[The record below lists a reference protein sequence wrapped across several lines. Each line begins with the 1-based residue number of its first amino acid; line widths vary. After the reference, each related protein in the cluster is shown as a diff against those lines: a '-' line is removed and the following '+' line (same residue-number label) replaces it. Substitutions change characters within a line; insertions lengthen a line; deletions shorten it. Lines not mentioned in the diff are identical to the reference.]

1 LSLIG
6 VIYTIGTAGLRA
18 VRDIRMQLY
27 RKMNRLGLDYF
38 QKERTGMI
46 MSRVINDVEIV
57 GRTLSVEFTEAL
69 TNIFYILTHLAFLIY
84 LDWQLLLITL
94 IIVPVLLS
102 PVSNFAT
109 RIRRAY
115 TNQQER
121 LADLSGHIQEL
132 ISGIRVIRAFSME
145 SFEKGRFR
153 EINER
158 LYQNTFKGHY
168 YHQVGPALTDLVA
181 AVVIA
186 GFLIWGGFRIST
198 GGVENMGEFL
208 AFFFVLIF
216 IMRPIKQVSVMLNLL
231 SAASAAAARVF
242 YLNDQAD
249 GVVSKPDA
257 IALTGFRDRIEFDR
271 VCYRY
276 EGAERDALTDIS
288 FEVRQGQ
295 TISLVGASGAGKT
308 TLMDL
313 LPRFDDPTSGAIRI
327 DGVDLRD
334 LQLASLR
341 TSIGV
346 VSQEVFLFNASVY
359 ENIAYG
365 RNDVPLDRVIEIARA
380 ANADE
385 FIQQL
390 PGGYDAQI
398 GERGVMLSGGQ
409 RQRLAIARALL
420 MDPPILIFDEATS
433 NLDNESEL
441 QVQQAIDRLLK
452 GRTVFMI
459 AHRLSTVFRS
469 DVILVMDQGAI
480 VERGTHK
487 ELLENGRIYRKLYD
501 MQFSEGEVQSP

>member
-1 LSLIG
+1 
-6 VIYTIGTAGLRA
+6 
-18 VRDIRMQLY
+18 M
-27 RKMNRLGLDYF
+27 
-38 QKERTGMI
+38 
-46 MSRVINDVEIV
+46 
-57 GRTLSVEFTEAL
+57 
-69 TNIFYILTHLAFLIY
+69 
-84 LDWQLLLITL
+84 
-94 IIVPVLLS
+94 
-102 PVSNFAT
+102 
-109 RIRRAY
+109 
-115 TNQQER
+115 
-121 LADLSGHIQEL
+121 
-132 ISGIRVIRAFSME
+132 
-145 SFEKGRFR
+145 
-153 EINER
+153 
-158 LYQNTFKGHY
+158 
-168 YHQVGPALTDLVA
+168 
-181 AVVIA
+181 
-186 GFLIWGGFRIST
+186 
-198 GGVENMGEFL
+198 
-208 AFFFVLIF
+208 
-216 IMRPIKQVSVMLNLL
+216 
-231 SAASAAAARVF
+231 
-242 YLNDQAD
+242 
-249 GVVSKPDA
+249 
-257 IALTGFRDRIEFDR
+257 
-271 VCYRY
+271 
-276 EGAERDALTDIS
+276 
-288 FEVRQGQ
+288 
-295 TISLVGASGAGKT
+295 
-308 TLMDL
+308 
-313 LPRFDDPTSGAIRI
+313 
-327 DGVDLRD
+327 
-334 LQLASLR
+334 
-341 TSIGV
+341 